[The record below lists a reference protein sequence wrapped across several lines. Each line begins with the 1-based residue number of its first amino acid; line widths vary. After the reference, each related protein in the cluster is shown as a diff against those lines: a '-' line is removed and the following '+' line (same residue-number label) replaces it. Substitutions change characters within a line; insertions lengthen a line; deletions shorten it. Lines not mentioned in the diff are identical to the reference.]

1 MQKMKEMYEQ
11 AGYSL
16 PAIVYW
22 NVRASKCGMFHQ
34 TFEGIDCCMVS
45 GYSPSLFKSV
55 IDGTQWEEE
64 SVVNKVT
71 GEKKKVLVQ
80 KIDPI
85 EVMKT
90 TLNNERYDRVY
101 TG

>member
-1 MQKMKEMYEQ
+1 
-11 AGYSL
+11 
-16 PAIVYW
+16 
-22 NVRASKCGMFHQ
+22 MFFRFIFY
-34 TFEGIDCCMVS
+34 FEFS
-45 GYSPSLFKSV
+45 FSATYSPSLFKAV

-64 SVVNKVT
+64 TVVDSDT
-71 GEKKKVLVQ
+71 GEVKKTLKQ

-85 EVMKT
+85 EVMNT